1 MRDLVK
7 FGDFTFA
14 GGTGELIYSQ
24 GNDQEQ
30 VTKLAPQ
37 PAKLLALLLDSY
49 PEIVTHEQIRSAIW
63 PEVHVDY
70 DGSIHF
76 CIRQIRAALQDS
88 AAAPKFVETMP
99 RRGYRWVARLEEEPK
114 VVAGQIEKGL
124 PAEGGGI
131 RSVKTGKWVIP
142 NQLRRS
148 WKLALGGMTA
158 LFALFYFA
166 ALSPETGQ
174 EEEEAPKVRIAIM
187 PFVPQDAGNPFY
199 GNDIAF
205 NLLEYLNDHNGG
217 QYALIGPT
225 TTVDFTRG
233 NFRQLIEQ
241 YSIDGVVNGK
251 FLEREGEKKL
261 LVEVIRTT
269 DGAHVWVRS
278 YSATVDREAM
288 QVAIGE
294 ALREEFD

>member
-1 MRDLVK
+1 
-7 FGDFTFA
+7 
-14 GGTGELIYSQ
+14 LIYARGSE
-24 GNDQEQ
+24 QERL
-30 VTKLAPQ
+30 TKLAPQ
-37 PAKLLALLLDSY
+37 PTKLLALLLDSY
-49 PEIVTHEQIRSAIW
+49 PKIVTHEQIRSAIW
-63 PEVHVDY
+63 PDVHVDY

-88 AAAPKFVETMP
+88 AVAPKFVETMP
-99 RRGYRWVARLEEEPK
+99 RRGYRWVARP
-114 VVAGQIEKGL
+114 EKGPKTDTVGTEKVL
-124 PAEGGGI
+124 PDSEANI
-131 RSVKTGKWVIP
+131 RPVRTGSWVIP

-166 ALSPETGQ
+166 ALRPEVARDLAETS
-174 EEEEAPKVRIAIM
+174 KVRIAIM

-205 NLLEYLNDHNGG
+205 NLLEYLNDQAGER
-217 QYALIGPT
+217 YALIGPT
-225 TTVDFTRG
+225 TTTNFTNG
-233 NFRQLIEQ
+233 NFRQLIDQ
-241 YSIDGVVNGK
+241 YGIDGLVNGK
-251 FLEREGEKKL
+251 FLEREGEQRL

-278 YSATVDREAM
+278 YNATADRDSM
-288 QVAIGE
+288 RQAIGE

>member
-1 MRDLVK
+1 MSKLVK

-14 GGTGELIYSQ
+14 GETGELVYAKDS
-24 GNDQEQ
+24 DQKRI
-30 VTKLAPQ
+30 TKLAPQ
-37 PAKLLALLLDSY
+37 PTKLLALLLDSY

-76 CIRQIRAALQDS
+76 CIRQIRSALEDS

-99 RRGYRWVARLEEEPK
+99 RRGYRWVARLDADPK
-114 VVAGQIEKGL
+114 VVAGAADKNSPPER
-124 PAEGGGI
+124 AGI
-131 RSVKTGKWVIP
+131 RSVKTGKWIIP

-148 WKLALGGMTA
+148 WKLALGSMTA

-166 ALSPETGQ
+166 TLSPESGQ
-174 EEEEAPKVRIAIM
+174 EVAEAPKARIAIM
-187 PFVPQDAGNPFY
+187 PFVPQDVGNPFH

-205 NLLEYLNDHNGG
+205 SLLEYLNDHDGERF
-217 QYALIGPT
+217 ALIGPT
-225 TTVDFTRG
+225 TTVDFTQG

-251 FLEREGEKKL
+251 FLEREGEQRL

-278 YSATVDREAM
+278 YNATADRDVM

>member
-1 MRDLVK
+1 MSKLVK
-7 FGDFTFA
+7 FGNFTFA
-14 GGTGELIYSQ
+14 GESGELIYAQ
-24 GNDQEQ
+24 GSEQEQ
-30 VTKLAPQ
+30 LTKLAPQ
-37 PAKLLALLLDSY
+37 PTKLLALLLDSY

-99 RRGYRWVARLEEEPK
+99 RRGYRWVSSLEEGPE
-114 VVAGQIEKGL
+114 ADTTTTEMAL
-124 PAEGGGI
+124 PGGMANI
-131 RSVKTGKWVIP
+131 RSAKAGRWGIP

-158 LFALFYFA
+158 LFTLFYFA
-166 ALSPETGQ
+166 ALRPDVGQ
-174 EEEEAPKVRIAIM
+174 EVAEAPKVRIAIM

-205 NLLEYLNDHNGG
+205 NLLEYLNDHDGG

-225 TTVDFTRG
+225 TTTNFTNG
-233 NFRQLIEQ
+233 NFRQLIDQ
-241 YSIDGVVNGK
+241 YEIDGLVNGK
-251 FLEREGEKKL
+251 FLEREGEQRL

-278 YSATVDREAM
+278 YSVTADRDSM
-288 QVAIGE
+288 RVAIGE